1 MGAIEIHFLY
11 DVIPGYF
18 WLFPTS
24 GGQVNVGCGM
34 LASELDKRKG
44 KLRAIQHHILHEH
57 PVLRE
62 RFAEAA
68 LVEGSGRGWQLP
80 FGSPRNGNELQP
92 RRMFG
97 NSVACIG
104 DSASLVDPFSGE
116 GIGNAFVSSRLM
128 CEMWDSI
135 ESDGNGRRKWG
146 ITTGRAYQ
154 NAVWTTLG
162 TELSNSH
169 RMQKMLKRTWLV
181 NWMIKKAS
189 RKPRLQEMLT
199 EMIASK
205 EAQEKMHSK
214 WFLLRQLLF

>member
-1 MGAIEIHFLY
+1 
-11 DVIPGYF
+11 
-18 WLFPTS
+18 
-24 GGQVNVGCGM
+24 
-34 LASELDKRKG
+34 
-44 KLRAIQHHILHEH
+44 
-57 PVLRE
+57 
-62 RFAEAA
+62 
-68 LVEGSGRGWQLP
+68 
-80 FGSPRNGNELQP
+80 
-92 RRMFG
+92 
-97 NSVACIG
+97 
-104 DSASLVDPFSGE
+104 
-116 GIGNAFVSSRLM
+116 
-128 CEMWDSI
+128 MWDSI
-135 ESDGNGRRKWG
+135 ESDGNGRRRWG

>member
-1 MGAIEIHFLY
+1 M
-11 DVIPGYF
+11 D
-18 WLFPTS
+18 
-24 GGQVNVGCGM
+24 
-34 LASELDKRKG
+34 
-44 KLRAIQHHILHEH
+44 
-57 PVLRE
+57 
-62 RFAEAA
+62 
-68 LVEGSGRGWQLP
+68 
-80 FGSPRNGNELQP
+80 LQP

-97 NSVACIG
+97 NGVACIG

-128 CEMWDSI
+128 CETWGAVDVD
-135 ESDGNGRRKWG
+135 EGGRRGWDTHAG
-146 ITTGRAYQ
+146 QTYQ

-162 TELSNSH
+162 AELSNSH

-181 NWMIKKAS
+181 NWMIRRAS

-214 WFLLRQLLF
+214 WFLLRQFLF